1 MRVIDISDIANQ
13 NMTEIGYFDTV
24 PSSDNVGT
32 TGLWNV
38 YPFFES
44 GNIVLSGNNGFTL
57 VKQNEALSVTSF
69 EVSNETSMFPNP
81 SSGIIDINASASIGA
96 VTIYNTMGQVVHKTG
111 SNTNHIQ
118 VDLTHLQTGLYFVKT
133 NNSTQKLLLK

>member
-1 MRVIDISDIANQ
+1 
-13 NMTEIGYFDTV
+13 
-24 PSSDNVGT
+24 
-32 TGLWNV
+32 
-38 YPFFES
+38 
-44 GNIVLSGNNGFTL
+44 
-57 VKQNEALSVTSF
+57 
-69 EVSNETSMFPNP
+69 MFPNP